1 MRFTYMNMIFPLLAV
16 LIWSINAVVS
26 KASATVIDPAAI
38 SFYRWFLAFLTLT
51 PFVVLPVIRQWKTI
65 CQHWWKLLILSSLG
79 MALYQSLA
87 YYAAHSVS
95 ATFMGILNS
104 LIPLLTVVISI
115 FVLRVIPTVGIAL
128 GTVLSLF
135 GLVWLVSAGDPILLL
150 QHGLG
155 RGELMMLIAS
165 ISYALYGVLTKRW
178 SIPLP
183 NWQSLYVQIAFGVL
197 LLLPNFLLAKDVQ
210 LNTNNISLVLFAG
223 IPASILA
230 PYLWIQG
237 VIKLGANTASIFMN
251 LAPVF
256 TATIAI
262 LVLHEEMHSYHLIGG
277 GITLL
282 GVMLAQQLRTPL
294 IGRKTE
300 KSQEINRQ
308 KA

>member
-1 MRFTYMNMIFPLLAV
+1 MNMIFPLLAV

-79 MALYQSLA
+79 MVLYQSLA

-135 GLVWLVSAGDPILLL
+135 GLIWLVSAGDPMSLL

-155 RGELMMLIAS
+155 HGELMMLIAS

-197 LLLPNFLLAKDVQ
+197 LLLPNFLLTKDVQ

-256 TATIAI
+256 TAIIAI

-294 IGRKTE
+294 IGRKTG
-300 KSQEINRQ
+300 KSQDVNHQ

>member
-1 MRFTYMNMIFPLLAV
+1 MNMIFPLLAV

-79 MALYQSLA
+79 MVLYQSLA

-135 GLVWLVSAGDPILLL
+135 GLIWLVSAGDPMSLL

-155 RGELMMLIAS
+155 HGELMMLIAS

-197 LLLPNFLLAKDVQ
+197 LLLPNFLLTKDVQ

-256 TATIAI
+256 TAIIAI
-262 LVLHEEMHSYHLIGG
+262 LVLHEEMHNYHLIGG

-300 KSQEINRQ
+300 KSQEINHQ

>member
-1 MRFTYMNMIFPLLAV
+1 MNMIFPLLAV

-65 CQHWWKLLILSSLG
+65 RQHWWKLLILSSLG
-79 MALYQSLA
+79 MVLYQSLA

-104 LIPLLTVVISI
+104 LIPLLTVVISTFI
-115 FVLRVIPTVGIAL
+115 LRVIPTVGIVL

-135 GLVWLVSAGDPILLL
+135 GLVWLVSSGDPISLL

-183 NWQSLYVQIAFGVL
+183 NWQSLYVQITFGVL

-237 VIKLGANTASIFMN
+237 VIKLGANTAAIFMN

-256 TATIAI
+256 TTIIAI

-294 IGRKTE
+294 IRRKTG
-300 KSQEINRQ
+300 KSQDVNHQ

>member
-1 MRFTYMNMIFPLLAV
+1 MRLIYMNMFFPFLAV

-26 KASATVIDPAAI
+26 KAATTAIDPAAI
-38 SFYRWFLAFLTLT
+38 SFYRWLLAFLTLT
-51 PFVVLPVIRQWKTI
+51 PFVALPVIRQWKTI
-65 CQHWWKLLILSSLG
+65 RQYWWKLLILGALG
-79 MALYQSLA
+79 MVLYQSLA

-115 FVLRVIPTVGIAL
+115 FVLRVIPTVGIAF

-135 GLVWLVSAGDPILLL
+135 GLVWLVSTGDPLSLL
-150 QHGLG
+150 QHGLD
-155 RGELMMLIAS
+155 RGELMMFLAS
-165 ISYALYGVLTKRW
+165 VSYALYGVLTKHW

-183 NWQSLYVQIAFGVL
+183 NWQSLYVQIAFAVL
-197 LLLPNFLLAKDVQ
+197 LLLPNFLLTKDIQ
-210 LNTNNISLVLFAG
+210 LNANNIPLVLFAG

-237 VIKLGANTASIFMN
+237 VIKLGANTTSIFMN

-256 TATIAI
+256 TAIIAI
-262 LVLHEEMHSYHLIGG
+262 LVLHEKMHSYHLIGG

-282 GVMLAQQLRTPL
+282 GVVLAQQLRTPL
-294 IGRKTE
+294 IRRKTA
-300 KSQEINRQ
+300 KSQEINHQ
-308 KA
+308 KT